1 MSIIE
6 PKELDYLMKLRL
18 LPLPGDDVRDYHG
31 DAMHLQNCNSKSEL
45 RMMIR
50 FLTESKPD
58 LIRTAKI
65 KLAQLEGRST
75 PPPTS
80 PQTPGSTEQYRRV
93 SPISRK
99 EEMRRKEEFLNFSR
113 VLLKYL
119 EHKNKRMHSEAKVVI
134 GDCVSRNKKQEPGYE
149 SVTSAMKHRL
159 KDLVGEH
166 YWQRAKA
173 HFFDHVK
180 RKCNSN
186 NRPIQRSRED
196 MKRHTNGNRRPI
208 QTSRIFPREESGGS
222 EVAVA

>member
-1 MSIIE
+1 MENELKPQRNTKMSITE

-31 DAMHLQNCNSKSEL
+31 DAEYLQNCNSTTEL
-45 RMMIR
+45 RRMIR
-50 FLTESKPD
+50 FMTESKPD
-58 LIRTAKI
+58 LITSAKHR
-65 KLAQLEGRST
+65 LAQLEGRST
-75 PPPTS
+75 PPPTHPS
-80 PQTPGSTEQYRRV
+80 TPASTEQYRRV

-99 EEMRRKEEFLNFSR
+99 EELRRKEEFLNFSR

-119 EHKNKRMHSEAKVVI
+119 EHKNKRMHSEAKVII
-134 GDCVSRNKKQEPGYE
+134 GDCVSRNKKRERGYE
-149 SVTSAMKHRL
+149 SVTSAMKRRL

-180 RKCNSN
+180 RNRNSNSN
-186 NRPIQRSRED
+186 NRPIQR
-196 MKRHTNGNRRPI
+196 
-208 QTSRIFPREESGGS
+208 SRIFPREESGGS

>member
-1 MSIIE
+1 MQNKLKPLRDTKMSITE

-58 LIRTAKI
+58 LIRTAKT

-75 PPPTS
+75 PQPMS
-80 PQTPGSTEQYRRV
+80 PQTPGSIEQYRRV

-99 EEMRRKEEFLNFSR
+99 EEMRRKEEFLDFSR

-119 EHKNKRMHSEAKVVI
+119 EHKNKRMHSEAKVII
-134 GDCVSRNKKQEPGYE
+134 GECVSRNKKQEPGYE

-166 YWQRAKA
+166 YWKRAKA
-173 HFFDHVK
+173 HFFDHLK
-180 RKCNSN
+180 RNHNSN
-186 NRPIQRSRED
+186 SRPNQR
-196 MKRHTNGNRRPI
+196 
-208 QTSRIFPREESGGS
+208 SRIFPREESGGS